1 MRYLKRQSTNRRLL
15 RGKGLIYTQ
24 YEGIEA
30 QSTGAFLV
38 PKGTQA
44 QRPGSPI
51 EGQLRFNTTLRQLE
65 VYESLGGGAPVWK
78 QFRLSEA
85 QNIVVQNLSNGDDT
99 EVNFGILNSAYTGYL
114 VPTTAQSVLVMVENV
129 LQIPS
134 TNYTLTQ
141 NPCDVSSNLIG
152 AIGNYNSTGVGAYV
166 SSNTGIVDF
175 TSKGYHVGQTIVVS
189 GAQTGGNNG
198 TKTVTA
204 VTPSHLSVN
213 ALLTTEANSG
223 QGNTFVIDGKSS
235 ITGVSYPTG
244 TYITFGTAVPT
255 GKPVTVLHNFD
266 K

>member
-1 MRYLKRQSTNRRLL
+1 MRFLKAQTTS
-15 RGKGLIYTQ
+15 RGINADTKGLNIDALGLAELNTDK
-24 YEGIEA
+24 
-30 QSTGAFLV
+30 AFIV
-38 PKGTQA
+38 PKGTQN
-44 QRPGSPI
+44 QRPFTGV
-51 EGQLRFNTTLRQLE
+51 EGMVRYNTDETEFE
-65 VYESLGGGAPVWK
+65 VYHNSAWK
-78 QFRLSEA
+78 PIRFREPTT
-85 QNIVVQNLSNGDDT
+85 IVQQNLGNGDDT

-213 ALLTTEANSG
+213 A
-223 QGNTFVIDGKSS
+223 K
-235 ITGVSYPTG
+235 
-244 TYITFGTAVPT
+244 
-255 GKPVTVLHNFD
+255 
-266 K
+266 

>member
-15 RGKGLIYTQ
+15 RGKGVIYDQ
-24 YEGIEA
+24 YENIEI
-30 QSTGAFLV
+30 QSTGALLM
-38 PKGTQA
+38 PKGTTA
-44 QRPGSPI
+44 QRPTSVV
-51 EGQLRFNTTLRQLE
+51 GQLRYNTTTKSFE
-65 VYESLGGGAPVWK
+65 AYEDLQGGGATWK
-78 QFRLSEA
+78 EFRLAEPVA
-85 QNIVVQNLSNGDDT
+85 ITQQNLGNGDDT
-99 EVNFGILNSAYTGYL
+99 EINFGILDSAYTGYL

-141 NPCDVSSNLIG
+141 NPCDVSSNLVG
-152 AIGNYNSTGVGAYV
+152 VIGNYNSTNVGAYV

-235 ITGVSYPTG
+235 ITSVSYPTG

>member
-1 MRYLKRQSTNRRLL
+1 MAKNYANNTGNALTN
-15 RGKGLIYTQ
+15 
-24 YEGIEA
+24 
-30 QSTGAFLV
+30 
-38 PKGTQA
+38 PKGFMEETIKNINVNSPTPIKYNNGMIDMAVQNFEFETPNYGEERKL
-44 QRPGSPI
+44 QPGSDPLSFADTI
-51 EGQLRFNTTLRQLE
+51 KLRT
-65 VYESLGGGAPVWK
+65 SLGGGAPVWK

-99 EVNFGILNSAYTGYL
+99 EVNFGILNDGFGSGLGY
-114 VPTTAQSVLVMVENV
+114 PSSPENILVMVENV

-198 TKTVTA
+198 TNINAKDI
-204 VTPSHLSVN
+204 SH
-213 ALLTTEANSG
+213 
-223 QGNTFVIDGKSS
+223 I
-235 ITGVSYPTG
+235 
-244 TYITFGTAVPT
+244 
-255 GKPVTVLHNFD
+255 
-266 K
+266 